1 MLMCISC
8 LSILERIES
17 YIPLD
22 TMDIDHLYHLNF
34 RPEMNVDNTES
45 VVYGRIG
52 DPCRF
57 DELKISLYID

>member
-1 MLMCISC
+1 
-8 LSILERIES
+8 
-17 YIPLD
+17 
-22 TMDIDHLYHLNF
+22 MDIDHLYHLNF